1 MPSILSIQDIITTA
15 RLALCFCVT
24 DTKKQQYQN
33 VPSLDPNLPLLIAM
47 ETDFLSWAYDANP
60 NDTSLRKVANYLVKI
75 CGKYFLQASENISLG
90 GLVSNPNPASAFYL
104 EPKRIEFIVGTSYIN
119 DGETSLIITDN
130 VFDGFLDITYNS
142 GVVPRNT
149 TTTADFY
156 YTPTFGVDTT
166 VITFSQPVTDLS
178 IGTIDYYKI
187 IQK

>member
-1 MPSILSIQDIITTA
+1 MPSILSISDIITTA

-24 DTKKQQYQN
+24 DTKKQLFYN
-33 VPSLDPNLPLLIAM
+33 EPPLDLNLPLLIAM
-47 ETDFLSWAYDANP
+47 ETDFLAWAYDRDP
-60 NDTSLRKVANYLVKI
+60 NDTSLRRVANYLVKI

-90 GLVSNPNPASAFYL
+90 GIVSNPNPSSAFYL

-149 TTTADFY
+149 TTTTDFY
-156 YTPTFGVDTT
+156 YIPTFGVDTT

-187 IQK
+187 IYK